1 MSLPR
6 FISRLLAS
14 VLQPLARRKPTASK
28 ALPDTQLIKHTHTMG
43 HGVDSEAAGWV
54 TDYMVITNNYRITNV
69 VGEKEEEG
77 LRRRR
82 SCARAARR
90 TSCLSRLSGVSR
102 VCRHQRVF
110 GFDFHK

>member
-6 FISRLLAS
+6 FIGGLLAS

-54 TDYMVITNNYRITNV
+54 TDYMVITNNYRTTRTWSE
-69 VGEKEEEG
+69 EK
-77 LRRRR
+77 RRKKRP
-82 SCARAARR
+82 AP
-90 TSCLSRLSGVSR
+90 
-102 VCRHQRVF
+102 
-110 GFDFHK
+110 